1 MEQPWQAGVKTRAA
15 RMTSSKNETGR
26 KLSFRDH
33 PAIWVVLI
41 ALGSVSYSGFSSSSV
56 PTHTHPVAAAL
67 DQESGG
73 PSAAGRGIITGVIV
87 NERQEPVARAQ
98 VQAFSVGTSV
108 PPAQQGQ
115 IVPFSTRA
123 GGSTSTDAEG
133 RFRISGLELG
143 DYLVAAEAVPSLTT
157 GASSQTP
164 IYATTFY
171 PSTIDSQAAAH
182 VSAMASAAA
191 ALRIELVR
199 VKGARVA
206 GSVVSGSGR
215 ATGGMDVRLFHRFG
229 DFGSDSAV
237 AVVDS
242 GGRFEIGRVPP
253 GWYRL
258 TIAPRH
264 AVSNGERSEF
274 ATRLIQVHDKDID
287 DLVLTLSHGASIS
300 GRVVAEPGAGVQSG
314 VGLRVSASPARLEYA
329 ASRAI
334 AATVG
339 SDWSFRL
346 TGLSGSYQFTAGA
359 DRPPFVKA
367 TRITVDGVEA
377 APDTGIVLTEGSHEL
392 VVFVAPREAPTP
404 TVDKTLSSAA
414 LVEQFKGEKVSWRQF
429 AIAQEIV
436 ARRDSSVLPSLAAW
450 LTHEDRHVR
459 GNVAFVFGGL
469 GDPRGFQV
477 ITDILTDHSD
487 RPRGEIAAGNWTLRA
502 QIRSDRYYAAHLL
515 GDLRDP
521 RAVPI
526 LVPLLK
532 DKEINSIVPWA
543 LGQIG
548 HKSAVVPLLE
558 ALDEDDPS
566 MRVLAIYGLE
576 TLKAKEALPRLTS
589 LLDDHRKSNFG
600 AQVSVAE
607 AARAAIAKLQ

>member
-1 MEQPWQAGVKTRAA
+1 MEQPWPDWGQTRAA
-15 RMTSSKNETGR
+15 RMTSSETETGW
-26 KLSFRDH
+26 KWSFSARL
-33 PAIWVVLI
+33 ATWVVLI
-41 ALGSVSYSGFSSSSV
+41 TLGSVSAFSSGSV
-56 PTHTHPVAAAL
+56 LTHAHPVAAAV
-67 DQESGG
+67 DQDSGG
-73 PSAAGRGIITGVIV
+73 PSGAGRGIISGVIV

-98 VQAFSVGTSV
+98 VQAFSIRTSV
-108 PPAQQGQ
+108 PAAQQGQ
-115 IVPFSTRA
+115 TVPFSMRA
-123 GGSTSTDAEG
+123 AGSTSTDAEG
-133 RFRISGLELG
+133 RFRISGLELA
-143 DYLVAAEAVPSLTT
+143 DYLVAAEAVPSLTS
-157 GASSQTP
+157 GATSQMP

-171 PSTIDSQAAAH
+171 PSTIDSQAAAP
-182 VSAMASAAA
+182 VSAMAYDAA

-215 ATGGMDVRLFHRFG
+215 ATAGMDVRLFHRFG
-229 DFGSDSAV
+229 DFGSESAV
-237 AVVDS
+237 AVVDAE
-242 GGRFEIGRVPP
+242 GRFEIRRVPP

-258 TIAPRH
+258 TIAPRQ
-264 AVSNGERSEF
+264 AVSNSERGEF

-287 DLVLTLSHGASIS
+287 DLALTLSTGASIS

-314 VGLRVSASPARLEYA
+314 VGLRVSASPTGREYT
-329 ASRAI
+329 ASRTI

-346 TGLSGSYQFTAGA
+346 TGLSGSYQFTAA
-359 DRPPFVKA
+359 SDRPPAVKA
-367 TRITVDGVEA
+367 TRITLDGVGT
-377 APDTGIVLTEGSHEL
+377 APDAGVELAKGSHEL
-392 VVFVAPREAPTP
+392 VVFVAPREPPTP
-404 TVDKTLSSAA
+404 TVDKTLSAAA
-414 LVEQFKGEKVSWRQF
+414 LVEQFKGEKEFWRQF

-436 ARRDSSVLPSLAAW
+436 VRKDSSVLPSLAPW

-477 ITDILTDHSD
+477 IADMLTDQSD
-487 RPRGEIAAGNWTLRA
+487 RPRGVIAGGNWTLRA

-566 MRVLAIYGLE
+566 MRVLAIYALE
-576 TLKAKEALPRLTS
+576 TLNAREALPRLTS

-607 AARAAIAKLQ
+607 AAKAAIAKLR